1 MSDLIGRKEI
11 PYSEYLDHVD
21 KTIKKENL
29 NYEKTSEQ
37 FVDRLLSNYKIFMHI
52 GKNVEKIETNL
63 IQTQCNI
70 IIK

>member
-1 MSDLIGRKEI
+1 MDLNVRKEI
-11 PYSEYLDHVD
+11 PYTEYLDYVN

-37 FVDRLLSNYKIFMHI
+37 FIDRLLKNYKIFMHI

-63 IQTQCNI
+63 RQTQC
-70 IIK
+70 KK